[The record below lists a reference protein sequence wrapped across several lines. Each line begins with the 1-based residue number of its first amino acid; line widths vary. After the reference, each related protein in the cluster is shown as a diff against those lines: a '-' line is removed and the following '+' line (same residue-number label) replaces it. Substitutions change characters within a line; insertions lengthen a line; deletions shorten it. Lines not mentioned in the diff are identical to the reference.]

1 MRVREF
7 LQLWRG
13 NFEILDEMDN
23 VLCMHV
29 MEPIYNELKYEI
41 VQAAWFAYEK
51 ENNDHIMVIKVNI

>member
-1 MRVREF
+1 MRVRDF

-13 NFEILDEMDN
+13 NFEILDKMDN

-51 ENNDHIMVIKVNI
+51 ENNDHIMIIKVNI

>member
-13 NFEILDEMDN
+13 TFEILDEMDN
-23 VLCMHV
+23 SLCMHV

-41 VQAAWFAYEK
+41 VQAAWLAYNK
-51 ENNDHIMVIKVNI
+51 ESNDHIMIIKVNV